1 MHNSTSAPNNTIYAI
16 IKIIQSKMHPQSG
29 AVIHH
34 QDQSITLVNLSTRNT
49 KNKILENDNP

>member
-1 MHNSTSAPNNTIYAI
+1 MAW
-16 IKIIQSKMHPQSG
+16 IQNG

-49 KNKILENDNP
+49 KNKTLENDNLFV